1 MNISIIGILMVALFL
16 SILGCILVGVVAL
29 LIAVGRRHGA
39 AAALGMLMA
48 VMILPLIAI
57 SFLAVGRVQ
66 KVDAARD
73 MPTVATARSQTSTT
87 AKPKAVDAPAFMVTA
102 SPDSRPANWSTT
114 ELEDF
119 RADLY
124 PSMIETA
131 GPLAHLVAEQITQ
144 NGLLP
149 ESDTEPADSLII
161 NVRADR
167 SFNEN
172 RTTFRSTFS
181 RSLEKRFPDAR
192 VLESDHDDAESNL
205 PPSANERTIV
215 VSLSALIRKINTA
228 AAWNPRIPSES
239 GHVDARIEA
248 GNRSVETRVNFVA
261 KPWVNHFEQIVSE
274 FSIKQFVVGYS
285 ESLASTEAEARQ
297 SAMQNA
303 QSQVQLTS
311 FAKNSG
317 IHTLINETNVI
328 DRFAQKLSRPYGDV
342 WREAVLIDLSQGTM
356 QATATD
362 HAAAVATSSS
372 MMIRANTVIAT
383 LIILAAI
390 AICVFGN
397 LLTQGYHRKTIS

>member
-1 MNISIIGILMVALFL
+1 MNIGIIEMLIVVFILIV
-16 SILGCILVGVVAL
+16 LGCVLVGGVAL

-48 VMILPLIAI
+48 VMVLPAILI
-57 SFLAVGRVQ
+57 SFLAVALVQ
-66 KVDAARD
+66 KVDATQD

-87 AKPKAVDAPAFMVTA
+87 APHHAVDAPAFTITA
-102 SPDSRPANWSTT
+102 SPESRPASWSTT

-149 ESDTEPADSLII
+149 ESDTDPADPLII
-161 NVRADR
+161 NVRADQ
-167 SFNEN
+167 SFNED
-172 RTTFRSTFS
+172 RTAFRSTFAK
-181 RSLEKRFPDAR
+181 SLEKRFPDAR
-192 VLESDHDDAESNL
+192 VLESDHDDAESIL
-205 PPSANERTIV
+205 TPSANEQTIV
-215 VSLSALIRKINTA
+215 VSLSALIRKINTS

-239 GHVDARIEA
+239 GHVDARIEG

-261 KPWVNHFEQIVSE
+261 KPWVSHFEQIVSE

-303 QSQVQLTS
+303 QSQVQLTT

-356 QATATD
+356 QATAIG
-362 HAAAVATSSS
+362 HAAAATSSS
-372 MMIRANTVIAT
+372 IMSRANTVIAT
-383 LIILAAI
+383 LIILATI
-390 AICVFGN
+390 AICVCGN
-397 LLTQGYHRKTIS
+397 LLTQGYRRKTIS

>member
-1 MNISIIGILMVALFL
+1 MNIGIIEMLIVVFILIV
-16 SILGCILVGVVAL
+16 LGCVLVGGVAL

-48 VMILPLIAI
+48 VMVLPAILI
-57 SFLAVGRVQ
+57 SFLAVALVQ
-66 KVDAARD
+66 KVDATQD

-87 AKPKAVDAPAFMVTA
+87 APHHAVDAPAFTITA
-102 SPDSRPANWSTT
+102 SPESRPASWSTT

-149 ESDTEPADSLII
+149 ESDTDPADPLII
-161 NVRADR
+161 NVRADQ
-167 SFNEN
+167 SFNED
-172 RTTFRSTFS
+172 RTAFRSTFAK
-181 RSLEKRFPDAR
+181 SLEKRFPDAR
-192 VLESDHDDAESNL
+192 VWESDHDDAESVL
-205 PPSANERTIV
+205 TPSANEQTIV
-215 VSLSALIRKINTA
+215 VSLSALIRRINTS

-239 GHVDARIEA
+239 GHVDARIEG

-261 KPWVNHFEQIVSE
+261 KPWVSHFEQIVSE

-303 QSQVQLTS
+303 QSQVPLTT

-356 QATATD
+356 QATAIG
-362 HAAAVATSSS
+362 HAAAATSSS
-372 MMIRANTVIAT
+372 IMSRANTVIAT
-383 LIILAAI
+383 LIILATI
-390 AICVFGN
+390 AICVCGN
-397 LLTQGYHRKTIS
+397 LLTQGYRRKTIS